1 MKVKE
6 IMSNE
11 PVKSCHAE
19 TVLSN
24 ATLLMKENNKG
35 ALPVLDKEQKVI
47 GIITDRDVC
56 LAAAKYPGKAP
67 SNLTVKDVM
76 NNAKVHTIH
85 QDATVA
91 DAMKEMR
98 KYKIGRL
105 PVTGKDGVLKGM
117 ISVNTLLSHAIEENK
132 HLENFGSKEENLSK
146 TIKTLFER
154 NNKSQAIKKEVK
166 KQELELM

>member
-11 PVKSCHAE
+11 PVKSCNPD

-24 ATLLMKENNKG
+24 ATILMKENNKG

-56 LAAAKYPGKAP
+56 LATANHPGKAP
-67 SNLTVKDVM
+67 SNLTVRDVM
-76 NNAKVHTIH
+76 NASKVHTIH
-85 QDATVA
+85 PDTTVA
-91 DAMKEMR
+91 DALKEMR

-105 PVTGKDGVLKGM
+105 PVTNKDGVLKGM

-132 HLENFGSKEENLSK
+132 QLEAFGNKEENLAK

-154 NNKSQAIKKEVK
+154 NNKLHGQKKEAK